1 MKFLTHF
8 VSPVVLCAGV
18 IWAEEPI
25 AVSDAAAITA
35 KMNQEV
41 TVTGVPNAQSNKST
55 AGHFFYHFD
64 GTNFTI
70 YCFQASAA
78 TFPEDKQ
85 PAALVGKPIQV
96 KGKITMYKDKPQI
109 AIRSAEQIEVLP
121 EKMTPDKNTPEKNTP
136 EKGEKK

>member
-1 MKFLTHF
+1 MKYLLLLLSAGFLF
-8 VSPVVLCAGV
+8 AD
-18 IWAEEPI
+18 EPI

-41 TVTGVPNAQSNKST
+41 TVTGVPNAQSNKSA

-70 YCFQASAA
+70 YCYQASAA

-85 PAALVGKPIQV
+85 PAALVGKPIEV
-96 KGKITMYKDKPQI
+96 KGKITMFKDKPQI
-109 AIRSAEQIEVLP
+109 AIRSAEQIVLLP
-121 EKMTPDKNTPEKNTP
+121 EKNPTEKSTP

>member
-1 MKFLTHF
+1 MKYLLLLLSAGFLF
-8 VSPVVLCAGV
+8 AD
-18 IWAEEPI
+18 EPI

-41 TVTGVPNAQSNKST
+41 TVTGVPNALSNKST

-70 YCFQASAA
+70 YCYQASAA

-96 KGKITMYKDKPQI
+96 KGKITMFKDKPQI
-109 AIRSAEQIEVLP
+109 AIRSAEQIVLLP
-121 EKMTPDKNTPEKNTP
+121 EKNPTEKGTP